1 MANITVTGSTFNDNA
16 SVVQNLY
23 EASESIDYSQIEKEL
38 QAIKDKL
45 EKGSQEYQVVE
56 VLEQNSK
63 AHSWEAICAT
73 IKAFAFQ
80 FSSAA
85 LANLA
90 GSYLS
95 QRLGL

>member
-1 MANITVTGSTFNDNA
+1 MANITITNNSFIDDS
-16 SVVQNLY
+16 SVIRNLY
-23 EASESIDYSQIEKEL
+23 EAPEIVDYARIEEEL
-38 QAIKDKL
+38 QAIKKNL
-45 EKGSQEYQVVE
+45 EKESQEYQIVE
-56 VLEQNSK
+56 TLEQNSK

-73 IKAFAFQ
+73 IKDFMLQ
-80 FSSAA
+80 FSSAT